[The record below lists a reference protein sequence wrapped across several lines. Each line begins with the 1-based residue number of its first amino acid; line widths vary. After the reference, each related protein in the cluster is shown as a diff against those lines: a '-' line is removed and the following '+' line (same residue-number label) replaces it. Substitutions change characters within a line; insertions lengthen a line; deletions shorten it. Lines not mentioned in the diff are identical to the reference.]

1 MLQRFPIFI
10 SSKRPLFITLVFV
23 LLSRIAGSQTANRDL
38 EASLAILP
46 GLADTPDQ
54 GTFVELVKAMD
65 DVYPGKIRI
74 SVYPYARSFN
84 NVISGI
90 ADFHIPALRNPSIP
104 DANLGYRYVA
114 EKMGSVHMVLYSRA
128 DKILTRQDIM
138 KALEAGGPFPYMIEV
153 SAGAEANCAFPARP
167 TNNFEQSLLKLD
179 SKRIDAIWNAQ
190 EETDLILKRLKRKNI
205 HRSYWGTFD
214 DVIVVHKGPR
224 GDEVDQILSELLR
237 KLKASGRLES
247 IHRKAHLP
255 YIDWQPADMNW

>member
-1 MLQRFPIFI
+1 MLQPFPAFI
-10 SSKRPLFITLVFV
+10 STWRPMFTALAFVF
-23 LLSRIAGSQTANRDL
+23 LSSAAVPQSANRDL
-38 EASLAILP
+38 EASLAVLP

-54 GTFVELVKAMD
+54 GAFVELVKAMD
-65 DVYPGKIRI
+65 DVYPGKINI

-90 ADFHIPALRNPSIP
+90 ADFHIPALRNPAIP

-128 DKILTRQDIM
+128 DKVITRQDVM
-138 KALEAGGPFPYMIEV
+138 KALEAGGPFPYVIEV

-167 TNNFEQSLLKLD
+167 TNNYEQSLLKLD

-190 EETDLILKRLKRKNI
+190 EETDLILKRLKLKSIR
-205 HRSYWGTFD
+205 RSYWGAFD
-214 DVIVVHKGPR
+214 DVIVVRKGPR
-224 GDEVDQILSELLR
+224 GEEVDKILSELLR
-237 KLKASGRLES
+237 KLKASGRLET

-255 YIDWQPADMNW
+255 YSDWQPTDMKW